1 MNILY
6 VSNTIFPH
14 EIIKVLEDNPLVD
27 LVKFTGIKQPNNEE
41 LRVFQPALMLLDME
55 GLHFQEAGKIIQEA
69 KNYWKDMRTFLLTSP
84 FSQDDLHDI
93 LLIDT
98 DSILVKMD
106 TTAETINEAITTNQP
121 DQFIFPAGFTKNLID
136 LLEETEEYNIELFQ
150 YRLYAHQF
158 ELSKRQSE
166 VAYLLKKGLRNK
178 EIAELLQL
186 SEGTV
191 KIHVSQIYQKIN
203 LKGRKRV
210 TLFLNEMM
218 IKEREV

>member
-106 TTAETINEAITTNQP
+106 TIAETINEAITTNQP

-150 YRLYAHQF
+150 YRLYAHHF
-158 ELSKRQSE
+158 ELSKRQIE